1 MFLDLIGLGCG
12 DWGQQSD
19 GSRFPPPKWG
29 IIQSL
34 RWVILREIKR
44 SGAMVKMVVV
54 VVVVVVVGAWP
65 SRVWKLRG
73 LTDAPQCRVIAEN
86 GLGVNLICQ
95 YHEYTGCTSPVITN
109 GGIIRILIRRSASC
123 VYTSVCPSPPKF
135 LISSRLLYQPR
146 ILHRSQHGEHALQFW

>member
-1 MFLDLIGLGCG
+1 M
-12 DWGQQSD
+12 SA
-19 GSRFPPPKWG
+19 SS
-29 IIQSL
+29 SL
-34 RWVILREIKR
+34 SSSPSPSSHDIAV
-44 SGAMVKMVVV
+44 GVVV
-54 VVVVVVVGAWP
+54 AGIVVIIIVVVVVVVGIWL
-65 SRVWKLRG
+65 SRVRELRG
-73 LTDAPQCRVIAEN
+73 LTDASQCRVIAEN

-146 ILHRSQHGEHALQFW
+146 ICHRSQHGEHALQFW